1 MLSDTGICLM
11 YVIVLVLMQF
21 GQHKV
26 ASNQILYSTLEACEK
41 DRTIMMVELEDTKP
55 EPDAVALSRCVILE
69 PKHSL

>member
-1 MLSDTGICLM
+1 M

-21 GQHKV
+21 GQHKI
-26 ASNQILYSTLEACEK
+26 ASNQILYADLQACEN
-41 DRTIMMVELEDTKP
+41 DRTIMMVQLEDTKP